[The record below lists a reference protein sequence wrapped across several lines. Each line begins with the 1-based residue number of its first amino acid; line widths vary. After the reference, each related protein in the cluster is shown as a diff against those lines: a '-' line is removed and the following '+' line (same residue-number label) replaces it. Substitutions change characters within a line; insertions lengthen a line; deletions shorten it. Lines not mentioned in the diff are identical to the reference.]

1 LQLTR
6 RDIIQVLDGDHPVV
20 GHSVA
25 TAMNV
30 MIGLSAVA
38 IALET
43 VPGVPAWLTATL
55 YWFEVVILFAFVC
68 EYILK
73 LCCSEHPLRYML
85 SFWGII
91 DLLSCAPALAFLNP
105 QWQAVR
111 TLRLMRMMRMLKPFH
126 SSLILFR
133 LRDALHLVKGELYVF
148 GILAGMMLYIS
159 SVGIYLFEHDAQPNV
174 FSSIPESFWWAI
186 ASFTT
191 VGYGDMVPITGG
203 GRFFTA
209 IVLFIGLGIVA
220 VPSAIITTALLETQ
234 TNVRPLKEDEKNK
247 PNNKN
252 GRTT

>member
-1 LQLTR
+1 MTR
-6 RDIIQVLDGDHPVV
+6 SEIIQILDGDHPVV
-20 GHSVA
+20 GHSVT

-43 VPGVPAWLTATL
+43 VPGMPLGVEKALW
-55 YWFEVVILFAFVC
+55 WFEVVILVVFVT
-68 EYILK
+68 EYLLK
-73 LCCSEHPLRYML
+73 LACSPKPLRYMF

-91 DLLSCAPALAFLNP
+91 DLLSCAPALAMLNP

-111 TLRLMRMMRMLKPFH
+111 TLRLMRLMRMLKPFH

-133 LRDALHLVKGELYVF
+133 LRDALHLVRGELYVF
-148 GILAGMMLYIS
+148 GILSGVMLYIS
-159 SVGIYLFEHDAQPNV
+159 SVGIYLFEHDAQPDV
-174 FSSIPESFWWAI
+174 FTSIPESFWWAI

-191 VGYGDMVPITGG
+191 VGYGDMVPITSG

-209 IVLFIGLGIVA
+209 IVLFIGLGVVA

-234 TNVRPLKEDEKNK
+234 TNVRPLRDEEK
-247 PNNKN
+247 PQPNQDDT
-252 GRTT
+252 GG